1 MEFANAKI
9 LNTPNGYY
17 IAITTFI
24 NKDKVKP
31 KTYKNERIG
40 VDFGCSTSFTLSNG
54 DKLNCSVQESDRLKR
69 LQRKLAKQSKVSKR
83 RQKTIYL
90 IRKEYQKLNN
100 KKNDLANKIV
110 AELSSYDKVIIQDEQ
125 LSIWKIKHGKKVHHS
140 ILGRVK
146 TKLKNKENC
155 IILNKYYPTS
165 KLCTECGTYNDDLQ
179 LKDRI
184 FVCHNCGHKSDRDI
198 HAANNMLWFYD
209 NIVAMGRSEVKRNEL
224 QSIVRTICGS
234 NLER

>member
-1 MEFANAKI
+1 M
-9 LNTPNGYY
+9 
-17 IAITTFI
+17 
-24 NKDKVKP
+24 
-31 KTYKNERIG
+31 
-40 VDFGCSTSFTLSNG
+40 
-54 DKLNCSVQESDRLKR
+54 
-69 LQRKLAKQSKVSKR
+69 
-83 RQKTIYL
+83 
-90 IRKEYQKLNN
+90 
-100 KKNDLANKIV
+100 
-110 AELSSYDKVIIQDEQ
+110 SSYDKVIIQDEQ

-184 FVCHNCGHKSDRDI
+184 FVCPNCGHKSDRDI

-224 QSIVRTICGS
+224 QSIVRTICDS